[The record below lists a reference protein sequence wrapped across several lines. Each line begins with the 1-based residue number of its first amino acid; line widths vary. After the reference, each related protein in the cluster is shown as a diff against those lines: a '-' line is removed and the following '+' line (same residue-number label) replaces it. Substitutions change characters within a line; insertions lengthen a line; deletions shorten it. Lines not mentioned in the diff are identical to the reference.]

1 VSQIFDLQ
9 IDSIAA
15 GGDGVGRHD
24 GIVVFVPR
32 TAPGDLARVSA
43 LQEGRLMRG
52 MVLDVLK
59 PSPQRSEPPCE
70 HYVFD
75 RCGGCQLQHLLYEN
89 QLAAKRGIIH
99 DSLTRI
105 GRLQVETTMVQPSE
119 TPWRYRRKLT
129 LALRRHGSR
138 WIAGLFRYDIPE
150 VFELRDCLITREDVL
165 EAWRLV
171 LAHQQFLPDVKEL
184 RAAVRLL
191 PGGFS
196 FTVEGALRWEAHER
210 FFAAIPTLS
219 ELWWQPHGKSRR
231 LLLTRSAGE
240 QAGASFTQVNS
251 GVAAELRHWVLS
263 LAIAGQPQTAVDAY
277 AGAGDFALALA
288 ERGVRVTAIER
299 DRDAARVSATRLP
312 EGSRV
317 IAAPVEEALA
327 DALPADVLIL
337 NPPRAGLDARVPALF
352 SPSTENGRDRGPSPR
367 TVIYISCNPA
377 TLARDLRRIGG
388 YRVKSLRG
396 FDMFPQTAHVET
408 VCELVPA
415 A

>member
-1 VSQIFDLQ
+1 VSQVFDLQ

-15 GGDGVGRHD
+15 GGDGVGRRD

-43 LQEGRLMRG
+43 HQEGRLMRG
-52 MVLDVLK
+52 MILDLLK
-59 PSPQRSEPPCE
+59 PSSQRSEPPCE
-70 HYVFD
+70 HYVSD
-75 RCGGCQLQHLLYEN
+75 RCGGCQLQHLLYER
-89 QLAAKRGIIH
+89 QLEAKRGIIQ

-105 GRLQVETTMVQPSE
+105 GRLQVEMTIVQPSDR
-119 TPWRYRRKLT
+119 PWRYRRKLT

-138 WIAGLFRYDIPE
+138 WVAGLFRYDIPE
-150 VFELRDCLITREDVL
+150 VFELRDCLITREEVL
-165 EAWRLV
+165 DAWRLV
-171 LAHQQFLPDVKEL
+171 LAQQQFLPDVKEL

-196 FTVEGALRWEAHER
+196 FTVEGALKWEAHEL

-219 ELWWQPHGKSRR
+219 ELWWQPQGKSRR
-231 LLLTRSAGE
+231 LLRTRSAGE
-240 QAGASFTQVNS
+240 QAGASFAQVNS
-251 GVAAELRHWVLS
+251 GVAAELRDWVLT
-263 LAIAGQPQTAVDAY
+263 LAIAGKPQTAVDAY
-277 AGAGDFALALA
+277 AGSGDFAAALA

-312 EGSRV
+312 EGSRI
-317 IAAPVEEALA
+317 IAAPVEDALA

-337 NPPRAGLDARVPALF
+337 NPPRAGLHARVPPLL